1 MASKKDKAEVAV
13 YNPEEIGAEVVPET
27 AHVEMVSVVFNTN
40 VKHNETRYVVGE
52 KVEVSQED
60 YEIFLKAGVIDG
72 DDA

>member
-1 MASKKDKAEVAV
+1 MASKKVSADVAV
-13 YNPEEIGAEVVPET
+13 YNPEEIESVLSPET
-27 AHVEMVSVVFNTN
+27 AEVEMVSVVFNTN